1 VATLTTGM
9 NNSSATATRKGKFAY
24 TCLLLLSV
32 LYFARPEDFIP
43 GLGLIP
49 VAKIAGGLAFLALI
63 FSLLSGGGKIKIP
76 FENKLLLGLLFWLLL
91 TVPFAYWRGG
101 ALGTI
106 TDRFVKGVI
115 AAFLVSLL
123 IKDWKQLK
131 RLLWIQAASVSFM
144 TIVSIFLHLGE
155 GGRMGG
161 VLGGVFQNPN
171 DLAINIALNWPLCL
185 AFLMAARG
193 PIKKMLWA
201 VGLLAMMYGVMR
213 TYSRSGFLALIAAI
227 MLCLWEF
234 GVRGRRFHLLFA
246 AGILGMA
253 ALIAAPHNYSARII
267 SIFED
272 DRVAGSGDR
281 GSREARR
288 ELLDKSLEMAFQHPL
303 LGVGPGN
310 FEVLGGTWQVAHN
323 TFTELAAEGGFPALI
338 LFLWILQR
346 AFVNLKAVR
355 KSELHQQDKEIR
367 LFTSGLWVSVPA
379 YMIGAFFSSTE
390 YSMYPYFVVAY
401 TSALYYI
408 ACLAPKAQGEA
419 FAPKPV
425 RPAERLERV
434 YAKV

>member
-1 VATLTTGM
+1 VATLATGRDQ
-9 NNSSATATRKGKFAY
+9 SPLASRKGKFAY
-24 TCLLLLSV
+24 TCLLLLSI

-49 VAKIAGGLAFLALI
+49 VAKIVGGLAFLALI
-63 FSLLSGGGKIKIP
+63 FSFLSGGGKIKMP
-76 FENKLLLGLLFWLLL
+76 FENRLLLALTFWLLL

-101 ALGTI
+101 ALHTI
-106 TDRFVKGVI
+106 TDRFIKGVI
-115 AAFLVSLL
+115 AALLVSLL

-131 RLLWIQAASVSFM
+131 RLLWVQAASVSFM
-144 TIVSIFLHLGE
+144 TIVSIFLHLGQ

-193 PIKKMLWA
+193 PLKKMLWFL
-201 VGLLAMMYGVMR
+201 GIMAMMYGVMR

-246 AGILGMA
+246 AGIFGMA
-253 ALIAAPHNYSARII
+253 ALIAAPHNYSARIE
-267 SIFED
+267 SIFGGEQ
-272 DRVAGSGDR
+272 VQGSGDR

-288 ELLDKSLEMAFQHPL
+288 ELLVNSFMMALHNPL

-355 KSELHQQDKEIR
+355 KSELYQQDKDIR
-367 LFTSGLWVSVPA
+367 LFTSGLWVSIPA

-390 YSMYPYFVVAY
+390 YNMYPYFVVAY

-408 ACLAPKAQGEA
+408 ACVAPRMQAQA
-419 FAPKPV
+419 VSPKPL
-425 RPAERLERV
+425 RPAERLQRE